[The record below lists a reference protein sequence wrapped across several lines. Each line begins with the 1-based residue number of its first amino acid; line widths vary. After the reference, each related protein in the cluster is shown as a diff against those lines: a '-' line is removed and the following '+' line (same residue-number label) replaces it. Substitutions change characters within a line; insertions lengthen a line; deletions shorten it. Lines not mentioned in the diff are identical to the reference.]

1 MTFLNR
7 TLTLFFILLLLC
19 CWGCGDTPTSVMELV
34 LPDSNDAAE
43 PLGSGDLRLLP
54 GDTPVGETA
63 AHAEVTSIPPHL
75 QELWWGSWDDTLETF
90 QEDFATAELAA
101 EDSADEDVRTR
112 MVASVFNGVCLRAEQ
127 ADYYTKYIDV
137 DGIAVIGTELVRDA
151 YFLKARDEILI
162 MTDAYPGIRKAIAGE
177 TDFRMILVY
186 DAVENPYHIPETRY
200 MGHNFNLGTAWCT
213 PDYCVTTANEVIGS
227 DGIRYADL
235 GYGTFNHE
243 FAHAINTA
251 FLRDPGLFP
260 NFVERLVAAYD
271 EGLQTPEFQSY
282 PDDYWWVSA
291 SEFWAEASRMWLDDM
306 GNFGAEPVPVF
317 NVPELDALVPTPTEE
332 WERKLAS
339 WRESFPKLAA
349 LLEDVYPIRPLG
361 QMRKKYR
368 TRQ

>member
-1 MTFLNR
+1 MLFLNR
-7 TLTLFFILLLLC
+7 TLTLFFIVLVLC
-19 CWGCGDTPTSVMELV
+19 CWGCGDTPNSVMELV

-54 GDTPVGETA
+54 GDTQVGETA

-137 DGIAVIGTELVRDA
+137 GGIAVIGTKLVHDA

-162 MTDAYPGIRKAIAGE
+162 MTDAYPGIRKALAGE
-177 TDFRMILVY
+177 TGFRMILVRSNF
-186 DAVENPYHIPETRY
+186 ENAYHIPEARHLA
-200 MGHNFNLGTAWCT
+200 HNFNLGIAWCIEG
-213 PDYCVTTANEVIGS
+213 YCVASVGESIGS
-227 DGIRYADL
+227 DGILYA
-235 GYGTFNHE
+235 GIGGIFHHE
-243 FAHAINTA
+243 FAHAIHDA
-251 FLRDPGLFP
+251 FLKDPGLFP
-260 NFVERLVAAYD
+260 NFAKRLQAAYD
-271 EGLQTPEFQSY
+271 EGLQTPAFRNA
-282 PDDYWWVSA
+282 PDNYWWVDVG
-291 SEFWAEASRMWLDDM
+291 EFWAEASRMWLKDM
-306 GNFGAEPVPVF
+306 GNFGAEPVPLF
-317 NVPELDALVPTPTEE
+317 NVPDIDALVPTPTER
-332 WERKLAS
+332 WEEELATWRKL
-339 WRESFPKLAA
+339 FPKITA

-361 QMRKKYR
+361 QMRKKYP

>member
-1 MTFLNR
+1 MLFLNR
-7 TLTLFFILLLLC
+7 TLTLFFIVLVLC
-19 CWGCGDTPTSVMELV
+19 CWGCGDTPNSVMELV
-34 LPDSNDAAE
+34 LPDSNDATE

-63 AHAEVTSIPPHL
+63 AHAEITSIPPHL
-75 QELWWGSWDDTLETF
+75 KELWWGSWDDTLETF
-90 QEDFATAELAA
+90 QEDFATADLAA
-101 EDSADEDVRTR
+101 EDSADEDVRTGI
-112 MVASVFNGVCLRAEQ
+112 VAGVFNGVCLRAEQ
-127 ADYYTKYIDV
+127 EHYYTKYIDV

-162 MTDAYPGIRKAIAGE
+162 MTDAYPGIRKALAGE
-177 TDFRMILVY
+177 TDFRMILVF
-186 DAVENPYHIPETRY
+186 DGFENPYHIPETRY

-213 PDYCVTTANEVIGS
+213 PDYCVATVNEVIS
-227 DGIRYADL
+227 PDGIPYAGL
-235 GYGTFNHE
+235 GYGTFHHE

-291 SEFWAEASRMWLDDM
+291 SEFWAVATAKWLDDM
-306 GNFGAEPVPVF
+306 GNFGAEPVPLF

-361 QMRKKYR
+361 QMRKKYP